1 MTCLGSDLDAVGL
14 VVDVEDALLDLVV
27 NLPEIDIFEG
37 KKKDRKTEII
47 SSFRNT
53 AEA

>member
-1 MTCLGSDLDAVGL
+1 MLRSQLDPVRL
-14 VVDVEDALLDLVV
+14 IVDIEDALLDLVV